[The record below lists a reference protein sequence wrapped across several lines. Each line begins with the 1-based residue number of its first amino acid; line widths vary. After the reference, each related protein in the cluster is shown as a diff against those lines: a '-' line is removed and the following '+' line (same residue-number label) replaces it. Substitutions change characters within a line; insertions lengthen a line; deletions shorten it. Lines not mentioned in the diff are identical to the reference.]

1 MLKVTQDK
9 IVVSTSQQSVSLS
22 RRILAHIKLADPVTW
37 FSPLL
42 MCVCGAFAS
51 SYDRL
56 VLGGSDGFN
65 PSNSQHLWLLVL
77 GMIMTGPLGTGFSQ
91 SINDY
96 FDRELD
102 AINDP
107 TRPIPAGE
115 VTLREARLNWIFL
128 GAATLL
134 LSLVFQTWQVT
145 FLACMGLVL
154 AVLYSVPPFKLKKHV
169 WLGAPS
175 VGMGYVFVTWLAVH
189 LIFAPLTWQSVT
201 VALINGI
208 MVAGILFLN
217 DIKSV
222 EGDRLHGLKSLTVVL
237 GVHRAVLVAYAV
249 INGSQVALLFLALL
263 WGHLWVAGFIM
274 MTLIIPIYSQVQLY
288 REPSH
293 KNFMRYNLI
302 GNPFVSA
309 IQVVSGLVVGGYFG

>member
-1 MLKVTQDK
+1 
-9 IVVSTSQQSVSLS
+9 VVSTSSQSVSLS
-22 RRILAHIKLADPVTW
+22 RRVVAHIKLADPVTW

-51 SYDRL
+51 SHDRL
-56 VLGGSDGFN
+56 LLQGQHGFN
-65 PSNSQHLWLLVL
+65 GASPQHLWLLFL
-77 GMIMTGPLGTGFSQ
+77 GMIMVGPLGTGFSQ

-107 TRPIPAGE
+107 SRPIPAGE
-115 VTLREARLNWIFL
+115 VTLREARLNWILL
-128 GAATLL
+128 GIGTVLV
-134 LSLVFQTWQVT
+134 SLVFQKWEVT
-145 FLACMGLVL
+145 LLALIGMVI
-154 AVLYSVPPFKLKKHV
+154 AVAYSVPPMKLKRTM

-189 LIFAPLTWQSVT
+189 LIFAPLTWASVV

-222 EGDRLHGLKSLTVVL
+222 EGDRMHGLKSLTVVL
-237 GVHRAVLVAYAV
+237 GVRRAVLVSYAV
-249 INGSQVALLFLALL
+249 INGSQIALLVLALL
-263 WGHLWVAGFIM
+263 WGYFWVAGFIM
-274 MTLIIPIYSQVQLY
+274 LTLIIPIYSQIQLY
-288 REPSH
+288 QEPSH
-293 KNFMRYNLI
+293 KNFMRYNLV
-302 GNPFVSA
+302 GNPFVSL
-309 IQVVSGLVVGGYFG
+309 IQIVSGLVVGGYFGG